1 MSLRFF
7 RRSSLAGDERGA
19 TIVEFGFLTPV
30 LALFVMGII
39 DLSRGLSERFTLQQA
54 VNRSLELVQ
63 AQPVVADEDG
73 ELDFSFVKAEA
84 MRSADVPEDQVEVDD
99 WLECD
104 GEEKDPDETCDA
116 GEDTARYLRVRIT
129 DNFEGQFFL
138 GTTPMVATGALR
150 IQ

>member
-1 MSLRFF
+1 MSLRLL
-7 RRSSLAGDERGA
+7 RRPSLAGDERGA

-54 VNRSLELVQ
+54 VNSSLELVQ
-63 AQPVVADEDG
+63 AQPIVADDNG
-73 ELDFSFVKAEA
+73 DLDFDFVKAEA
-84 MRSADVPEDQVEVDD
+84 MSAAGVPEGQVEVID

-104 GEEKDPDETCDA
+104 GVEKDEGEACED
-116 GEDTARYLRVRIT
+116 GEDSARYLRVRIT

-138 GTTPMVATGALR
+138 GTTPMVASGALR